1 MSITLDD
8 CIGRYAIEMH
18 SPDDVVKLCEIAEQS
33 GYRMTKVEQGAAYY
47 NLLRTGFTYA
57 RPALAS
63 DGRFFFANADS
74 KEPYDHLHVKG
85 IDISELTPTHNVSL
99 MEILESG

>member
-8 CIGRYAIEMH
+8 CIERYAIEMH

-33 GYRMTKVEQGAAYY
+33 GYRMTEVEQSVAYH
-47 NLLRTGFTYA
+47 NLSRTGFTYA
-57 RPALAS
+57 RPALAR
-63 DGRFFFANADS
+63 DGRLYFANADS
-74 KEPYDHLHVKG
+74 REPYEYFQVEG
-85 IDISELTPTHNVSL
+85 IDISELTPTHGVSL

>member
-1 MSITLDD
+1 MTNS
-8 CIGRYAIEMH
+8 
-18 SPDDVVKLCEIAEQS
+18 EQF
-33 GYRMTKVEQGAAYY
+33 AAYH
-47 NLLRTGFTYA
+47 NLVRTGFTYA
-57 RPALAS
+57 RPVLAS

-74 KEPYDHLHVKG
+74 KEPYDLFHVEG